1 MQDLRVTLV
10 QTEQF
15 WEDKVKNLNHF
26 TDLLSTIEETDLIIL
41 PEMFHTGFSMNAE
54 TLAEGME
61 DSIGINWLKEKAIE
75 KNAAFYTSLIIKED
89 GKFYN
94 RGVFIEP
101 LGKITTY
108 DKRKTFGLA
117 GEDKIYQAGTE
128 KVVVNYKDWN
138 IQLQICYDLRF
149 PEISRNKLVDNK
161 PLYDVLIYIAN
172 WPEKRSEHWK
182 SLLQARAIENQSYVI
197 GLNRVGKDANELT
210 YSGDSVL
217 IDALGEKTNLTHSK
231 KEVKQ
236 LLLNLENLNKT
247 RSILPFLK
255 DA

>member
-41 PEMFHTGFSMNAE
+41 PEMFHTGFSMNVELLAE
-54 TLAEGME
+54 TME
-61 DSIGINWLKEKAIE
+61 NSKGINWLKEKSIE
-75 KNAAFYTSLIIKED
+75 KNAAFYTSLIIKEQ

-94 RGVFIEP
+94 RGVFVEP
-101 LGKITTY
+101 SGKITTY

-117 GEDKIYQAGTE
+117 GEDKIFQAGTE
-128 KVVVNYKDWN
+128 KIIVNYKGWN
-138 IQLQICYDLRF
+138 LQLQICYDLRF
-149 PEISRNKLVDNK
+149 PEISRNKIVDNK
-161 PLYDVLIYIAN
+161 PLYDVLVYVAN

-182 SLLQARAIENQSYVI
+182 SLLQARAIENQSYIIAVNRI
-197 GLNRVGKDANELT
+197 GEDANKLT
-210 YSGDSVL
+210 YSGDSM
-217 IDALGEKTNLTHSK
+217 IINALGEKEKLNPFKT
-231 KEVKQ
+231 EVIQSILKQ
-236 LLLNLENLNKT
+236 EVLFKIREK
-247 RSILPFLK
+247 LPFLK